1 MIRYFFKLAFR
12 NIRKY
17 KVNTFISLL
26 GLTVGLASFI
36 LIASYIKHELSF
48 NKNNENYDKIFVAN
62 IDNHWTEGIEHSLI
76 MPYPLIDKLVSD
88 FPEVKIGV
96 RICRAYVSVA
106 NVNDN
111 ISYFEEN
118 GYYADNS
125 LFNIFTVDFL
135 SGDNKNA
142 LSETNTI
149 VLTKS
154 YAEKYF
160 GDEDPIGKDLL
171 IGKNYMVKVT
181 AVIDDMP
188 VNSDF
193 RYDFFMS
200 MPTLLGNSPHR
211 DYSQRWNEHKFETF
225 LILNENCDYE
235 ILNRKIRDIII
246 PLQGNTKRV
255 LYLTPFSDYHLKSN
269 NLVKILVIFSLVA
282 IFILIIACLN
292 FINLS
297 IANAA
302 NRIKETSIRRIVG
315 GSKSSLI
322 LQQVGE
328 SALLS
333 FISFDLAYLLAERL
347 LPRFNAILQ
356 TEIPSSVI
364 LNFSFIISM
373 FAIAILLGLVSAIFP
388 SIKISRINP
397 QKALAGRGKSID
409 KAGLG
414 KKALIVFQYTVSI
427 ILIIAT
433 TILFLQFNFIKNK
446 DLGFDSEH
454 IITCYVKKP
463 DRSSN
468 PNLKILRDK
477 MIAKAGV
484 QNIALSAT
492 LPFLGKN
499 SLFIQK
505 VIDEKENTS
514 YLNLNITETSSEKEN
529 SEGIYINYN
538 VVNPSFFE
546 TYNINLILEKEF
558 SINSIS
564 QQKGYCC
571 INEAAMEKLA
581 FENPLGE
588 SLALGETKFEIVGVC
603 SDYHTHSLQDKIE
616 PLLIILMPDEATESY
631 DYYSW
636 MSIKCNALN
645 VSNIKKIADEN
656 RLEIL
661 PETGKFW
668 DFDNTEF
675 KVDTLNKVQGIEK
688 LFGFFTAI
696 ALVIAYIGIFG
707 LIALTVKHRTK
718 EIGIRKV
725 FGSTVAKIYGLIAR
739 EYLIMAIIGNVLAW
753 IPAWY
758 FSNKIL
764 QDFAYRINIS
774 YWVFFVGFISSIVLT
789 IITIAFHTIKA
800 ARTNPVEALR
810 YE

>member
-48 NKNNENYDKIFVAN
+48 NQYNENYEQIFVAN
-62 IDNHWTEGIEHSLI
+62 IDNYWTEGIEHSLI
-76 MPYPLIDKLVSD
+76 MPYPLLDKLVSE

-96 RICRAYVSVA
+96 RIGRAYVTVA

-111 ISYFEEN
+111 ISFFAEN

-125 LFNIFTVDFL
+125 IFDIFTVDFL

-154 YAEKYF
+154 YAKKYF
-160 GDEDPIGKDLL
+160 GDVNPIGKDLL
-171 IGKNYMVKVT
+171 IDKNYIVKVT

-200 MPTLLGNSPHR
+200 MPTLLSNSPHR
-211 DYSQRWNEHKFETF
+211 DYTQRWNEHKFETF
-225 LILNENCDYE
+225 IILNENCDYE
-235 ILNRKIRDIII
+235 ILNEKIRDIII

-255 LYLTPFSDYHLKSN
+255 LYLTPLSSFHLKSN
-269 NLVKILVIFSLVA
+269 ALIKILVIFGLVA
-282 IFILIIACLN
+282 VFILIIACLN

-328 SALLS
+328 SVLLS
-333 FISFDLAYLLAERL
+333 FISFDLAYLLVERL
-347 LPRFNAILQ
+347 LPGFNAILQ
-356 TEIPSSVI
+356 TEVPSSVI
-364 LNFSFIISM
+364 LNFPFIISM
-373 FAIAILLGLVSAIFP
+373 FAIATLLGLVSAIFP

-409 KAGLG
+409 RAGLG

-433 TILFLQFNFIKNK
+433 IILSQQFNFIKNK
-446 DLGFDSEH
+446 DLGFDADY

-463 DRSSN
+463 DRTSN

-477 MIAKAGV
+477 MLTQAGV
-484 QNIALSAT
+484 QNITLSAT
-492 LPFLGKN
+492 LPFRGKN
-499 SLFIQK
+499 SLFIRK
-505 VIDEKENTS
+505 VIEAKDNSSFIDFSNTGA
-514 YLNLNITETSSEKEN
+514 SEPDN
-529 SEGIYINYN
+529 NEGFYMDYN

-546 TYNINLILEKEF
+546 TFNMNLISKKEF

-564 QQKGYCC
+564 EQKGYCY
-571 INEAAMEKLA
+571 INEAAMAKLA

-588 SLALGETKFEIVGVC
+588 SVAIGETKFEIVGVC
-603 SDYHTHSLQDKIE
+603 SDYHTHSLQAEIM
-616 PLLIILMPDEATESY
+616 PLLILLIPDDDIESY

-645 VSNIKKIADEN
+645 VNDIKQIADEN
-656 RLEIL
+656 RMELL
-661 PETGKFW
+661 PGTGKFW
-668 DFDNTEF
+668 DFDDTDFKTE
-675 KVDTLNKVQGIEK
+675 TLNKVQGIEK
-688 LFGFFTAI
+688 LFGFFTTI

-707 LIALTVKHRTK
+707 LIALTIKHRTK

-725 FGSTVAKIYGLIAR
+725 LGSSVTNIYSLIAR
-739 EYLIMAIIGNVLAW
+739 EYLFMAILGNILAW
-753 IPAWY
+753 MPAWY

-764 QDFAYRINIS
+764 QDFAYRIEINF
-774 YWVFFVGFISSIVLT
+774 WVFGLALIATILLT
-789 IITIAFHTIKA
+789 IITIAFHTIRA
-800 ARTNPVEALR
+800 ARTNPVKALR